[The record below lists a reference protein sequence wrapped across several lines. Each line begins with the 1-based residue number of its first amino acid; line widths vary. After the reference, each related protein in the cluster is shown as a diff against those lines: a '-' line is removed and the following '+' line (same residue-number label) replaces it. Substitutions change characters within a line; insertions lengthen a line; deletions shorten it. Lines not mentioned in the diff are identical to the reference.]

1 MNASPSNRSRWCEL
15 IELHLLGTIS
25 KEEAME
31 LEAALT
37 ASKEAREDFRR
48 RCNLDA
54 ALRQEAES
62 RLIKTPEKFTK
73 PARWQAWRPLTAAAA
88 GIVIGMF
95 CASVVFGYVALRPAF
110 QTLPMPVF
118 DPGFEGVK
126 PLDTGIPH
134 RSEEWG
140 VRSAQITKAEK
151 NVQPREGGRML
162 RMEPVLG
169 NEADENFSSV
179 AYQVLDLSQMP
190 RGNMASMVEAEVT
203 AAFAAAG
210 DDKARYIMRVVA
222 LDESPESATR
232 DFWTKVDKSEVVSMT
247 QRFEALSGA
256 DGWQSH
262 SVKIPVP
269 SSARSLMI
277 VISVLVPRH
286 QSTPPRPH
294 YLDDVQ
300 VSLILHSNHQT
311 NSRP

>member
-1 MNASPSNRSRWCEL
+1 MNASSPNRARWCEL

-25 KEEAME
+25 EAESVE
-31 LEAALT
+31 LEAALA
-37 ASKEAREDFRR
+37 ASKEAREDFRH
-48 RCNLDA
+48 RCSLDA

-62 RLIKTPEKFTK
+62 QPIAIPETTMKLV
-73 PARWQAWRPLTAAAA
+73 PWQAWRPMTAAAA
-88 GIVIGMF
+88 GVAIGMF
-95 CASVVFGYVALRPAF
+95 CTSVVFGYVSLRPSS
-110 QTLPMPVF
+110 QSLPMPVF
-118 DPGFEGVK
+118 DPGFEAMK

-140 VRSAQITKAEK
+140 VRSAQVTTAERR
-151 NVQPREGGRML
+151 VQPKEGNHML
-162 RMEPVLG
+162 RMQPVLG
-169 NEADENFSSV
+169 NEADENFSAG

-190 RGNMASMVEAEVT
+190 RDNMTSMVEAEVT
-203 AAFAAAG
+203 ASFAAAG

-232 DFWTKVDKSEVVSMT
+232 DFWAKADKSEVVSMT

-269 SSARSLMI
+269 SSARSLVI

-286 QSTPPRPH
+286 TSTPLAPH

-311 NSRP
+311 K